1 MREQLALGAFLPGTG
16 ASGSSWRLPEMDT
29 EVTSFPF
36 YARIA
41 QKLEAGC
48 FDTLFMNDSVG
59 IRELDPAILER
70 NAQAL
75 RWDPLTLLPA
85 LAVVTQRIGL
95 TATAS
100 TSYNEPYT
108 LARRLAALDEISGGR
123 AGWNMVTSL
132 GGGENFNRDDH
143 MLHAERYERAEEF
156 IEVITGLWD
165 SWEDGAEIKD
175 KASGRWIDGAKM
187 HLLRHKGKHF
197 AVQGPLNARRSP
209 QGWPVVAQA
218 GSSDAGRALAARTGE
233 LIFTAAQEMFEAR
246 DFVADIAARAAA
258 HGRTRDSFRVLP
270 GVSVT
275 VAPTMAEALQK
286 FDRLH
291 DFENPGPRLKAISR
305 FINIGVDLSE
315 HPLDERVPLPDVIPE
330 TNSHKS
336 RQKLVLDL
344 IARENPT
351 IRQLGRKLVA
361 GGHRVLIGTPQTIAD
376 DFQAWF
382 EAGAADGFTIM
393 FPCMQTDVDTFVDL
407 VVPEL
412 QRRGLFR
419 TGYAGTTLRDHLG
432 FARPVH
438 KGVANDTSGY
448 RGASTQGDAA
458 AL

>member
-1 MREQLALGAFLPGTG
+1 
-16 ASGSSWRLPEMDT
+16 MDT
-29 EVTSFPF
+29 DVTGFGF
-36 YARIA
+36 YRRIA
-41 QKLEAGC
+41 QTLEAGC

-59 IRELDPAILER
+59 IRELDPDILAR
-70 NAQAL
+70 NTQAL

-143 MLHAERYERAEEF
+143 MLHAERYVRAEEF

-165 SWEDGAEIKD
+165 SWEDDAEIRD
-175 KASGRWIDGAKM
+175 KPSGHWLDPAKM
-187 HLLRHKGKHF
+187 HRLDHKGAHF
-197 AVQGPLNARRSP
+197 GVQGPLNARRP
-209 QGWPVVAQA
+209 VQGHPVVAQA
-218 GSSDAGRALAARTGE
+218 GSSEAGRELAARTGE
-233 LIFTAAQEMFEAR
+233 LIFTAAQTIDEAR
-246 DFVADIAARAAA
+246 DFTADITARAAR
-258 HGRTRDSFRVLP
+258 HGRPRDAFRILP

-275 VAPTMAEALQK
+275 VAPTMAEAEAK

-291 DFENPGPRLKAISR
+291 DFEDPGPRLKAASA
-305 FINIGVDLSE
+305 FIKIGVDLSA
-315 HPLDERVPLPDVIPE
+315 HPLDEPVPLSAIIPE

-344 IARENPT
+344 IRRDNPT
-351 IRQLGRKLVA
+351 IRQLARKLVA
-361 GGHRVLIGTPQTIAD
+361 GGHRVLIGTPDTIAD
-376 DFQAWF
+376 DFQSWF
-382 EAGAADGFTIM
+382 ELGAADGFTIM
-393 FPCMQTDVDTFVDL
+393 FPCMQTDVADFVTL

-419 TGYAGTTLRDHLG
+419 TAYTGVTLRDHLG
-432 FARPVH
+432 LARPAH
-438 KGVANDTSGY
+438 RSRA
-448 RGASTQGDAA
+448 
-458 AL
+458 

>member
-1 MREQLALGAFLPGTG
+1 MKRQLALGAFLPGTG
-16 ASGSSWRLPEMDT
+16 ASGESWRLPEMDGD
-29 EVTSFPF
+29 VTSFAF
-36 YARIA
+36 YSRIA
-41 QKLEAGC
+41 QTLEAGC

-59 IRELDPAILER
+59 LRDLDPANLAR

-108 LARRLAALDEISGGR
+108 LARRLAALDEISNGR

-143 MLHAERYERAEEF
+143 MLHAERYVRAEEF

-165 SWEDGAEIKD
+165 SWEDGAEIRD
-175 KASGRWIDGAKM
+175 KATGAWLDVSKM
-187 HLLRHKGKHF
+187 HLLQHKGAHF
-197 AVQGPLNARRSP
+197 GVRGPLNARRPP
-209 QGWPVVAQA
+209 QGHPVVAQA

-233 LIFTAAQEMFEAR
+233 LIFTAAQTLEEAR
-246 DFVADIAARAAA
+246 DFVDDIAARAAH
-258 HGRTRDSFRVLP
+258 HGRSRDSFRILP

-275 VAPTMAEALQK
+275 VAETMAEAERK

-291 DFENPGPRLKAISR
+291 GLENPRPRLKSVSS

-315 HPLDERVPLPDVIPE
+315 HPLDGPVPLPAVIPE

-344 IARENPT
+344 IRRENPT
-351 IRQLGRKLVA
+351 IRQLARKLVA
-361 GGHRVLIGTPQTIAD
+361 GGHRVLIGTPDSIAD

-382 EAGAADGFTIM
+382 DGGAADGFTIM
-393 FPCMQTDVDTFVDL
+393 FPSMQTDVDAFVHL

-419 TGYAGTTLRDHLG
+419 TEYAGATLRDHLG
-432 FARPVH
+432 LARPAHPAQRPSHDPVPTH
-438 KGVANDTSGY
+438 
-448 RGASTQGDAA
+448 
-458 AL
+458 